1 MNPLIG
7 LMGAAGAGK
16 NTVGEILLRA
26 GWQQMAFADPL
37 RDGLAAML
45 WLPTECYVS
54 RKEQPIEWLGGA
66 TPRMLMQTLGTE
78 WGRNLVCADIWVRIA
93 ERRLDAFE
101 RADTFEPVP
110 IAGVVFTDVRFPD
123 EAAMIRRRGGA
134 LWRIERPGATP
145 VRAHVSETAAADVAA
160 DRTVVNDGTLLDLE
174 MRVAALL
181 SEAT

>member
-1 MNPLIG
+1 M
-7 LMGAAGAGK
+7 
-16 NTVGEILLRA
+16 
-26 GWQQMAFADPL
+26 
-37 RDGLAAML
+37 
-45 WLPTECYVS
+45 
-54 RKEQPIEWLGGA
+54 
-66 TPRMLMQTLGTE
+66 
-78 WGRNLVCADIWVRIA
+78 
-93 ERRLDAFE
+93 
-101 RADTFEPVP
+101 P

>member
-78 WGRNLVCADIWVRIA
+78 WVGIWSA
-93 ERRLDAFE
+93 P
-101 RADTFEPVP
+101 TSGCGSPSGGWTHSSVP
-110 IAGVVFTDVRFPD
+110 TRSSQCPSPAWCSPMSGSRT
-123 EAAMIRRRGGA
+123 
-134 LWRIERPGATP
+134 RPQ
-145 VRAHVSETAAADVAA
+145 
-160 DRTVVNDGTLLDLE
+160 
-174 MRVAALL
+174 
-181 SEAT
+181 